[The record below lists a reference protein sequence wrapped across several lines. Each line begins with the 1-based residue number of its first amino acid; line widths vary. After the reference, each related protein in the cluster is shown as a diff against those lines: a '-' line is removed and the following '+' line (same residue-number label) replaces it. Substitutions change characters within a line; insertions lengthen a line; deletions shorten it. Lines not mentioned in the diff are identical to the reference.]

1 MNTSTH
7 ALDAAACVGNVE
19 ISVRAELLSPCC
31 KRRIRSF
38 HYRETSDG
46 VAVACERCHVDVFTA
61 ENGS

>member
-19 ISVRAELLSPCC
+19 IHVRAELLCPCC
-31 KRRIRSF
+31 NRRIRSF
-38 HYRETSDG
+38 HACERSDG

-61 ENGS
+61 ENAS